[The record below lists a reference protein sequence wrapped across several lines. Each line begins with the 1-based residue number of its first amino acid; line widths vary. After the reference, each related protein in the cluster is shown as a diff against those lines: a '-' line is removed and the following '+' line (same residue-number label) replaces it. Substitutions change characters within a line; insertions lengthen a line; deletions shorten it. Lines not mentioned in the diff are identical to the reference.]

1 MVKASVCT
9 GCQMVMNY
17 VCFLALSMPAEPIMT
32 LDSLHE
38 RNRRVELDKAW
49 ETSKTRMIA
58 IMAMTY
64 VVATVF
70 LWLIH
75 VDRPYV
81 SSLMPVIGYAL
92 STASLPFVKKWWMRK
107 IYS

>member
-1 MVKASVCT
+1 
-9 GCQMVMNY
+9 
-17 VCFLALSMPAEPIMT
+17 MPTESSSA

-49 ETSKTRMIA
+49 ETSKTRMVA
-58 IMAMTY
+58 IMLMTY

-92 STASLPFVKKWWMRK
+92 STASLPFVKKWWVKRCSM
-107 IYS
+107 

>member
-1 MVKASVCT
+1 M
-9 GCQMVMNY
+9 
-17 VCFLALSMPAEPIMT
+17 IMQT
-32 LDSLHE
+32 STENPLDSIHE
-38 RNRRVELDKAW
+38 RNRRVEMDKAW

-58 IMAMTY
+58 IMIMTY

-81 SSLMPVIGYAL
+81 NALMPVIGYAL
-92 STASLPFVKKWWMRK
+92 STASLPFVKTWWMKRR
-107 IYS
+107 ST

>member
-1 MVKASVCT
+1 MS
-9 GCQMVMNY
+9 
-17 VCFLALSMPAEPIMT
+17 SEPT
-32 LDSLHE
+32 TDLNTLHE

-49 ETSKTRMIA
+49 ETSKTRTIA
-58 IMAMTY
+58 IMVMTY
-64 VVATVF
+64 VVATIF

-92 STASLPFVKKWWMRK
+92 STASLPFVKKWWVGKCYMK
-107 IYS
+107 